1 MKKYWHFSRAL
12 LAIAATVFFFAG
24 AQSGCSLAHENS
36 AGYYSSHNEYYT
48 SPAPVGGE
56 NMGEFNMEEHDRI
69 TENEYNDPTRAPY
82 STFSIDVDAAA
93 YANMRRFINQGQ
105 MPPQDAIR
113 TEELVNYFKYDY
125 AQPRSQHPFSVY
137 TEVADCP
144 WAPGHQLMHIGLQ
157 GKAVATD
164 NLPPSNLVF
173 LIDVSGS
180 MNDYNKLPLLKQSLS
195 MLVEE
200 LRPEDRVAMVVYA
213 GASGLVL
220 PSTPGDEKMK
230 ILKALDK
237 LEAGGGT
244 AGEAGIK
251 LAYATAAEHFIPD
264 GNNRVILATDGD
276 FNIGESSD
284 AALERLIEAKRETG
298 IFLTVLGFGMGNY
311 KDSKM
316 QVLADKGNGNH
327 AYIDSPL
334 EAKKVLVNEFGGTL
348 FTIAK
353 DVKLQVEFNPEA
365 VKGYRLIGYENRL
378 LQDEDFNDDQKDAG
392 EMGSGHTVTALYEII
407 PAGSEEDIRN
417 VDAPRYQREMQSTRA
432 GKASGELAHI
442 KIRYKAP
449 DGNESQ
455 LFDHTVDGASRSV
468 ASADF
473 RWSAAVCE
481 FSLLLRDSKFK
492 SAANYEQVLEL
503 AQNSIGEDPE
513 GYRAEFIG
521 LVKRAMALDGK
532 AAMARQR
539 DPH

>member
-1 MKKYWHFSRAL
+1 MKKYWHFSRTFL
-12 LAIAATVFFFAG
+12 GLAATVFFLLG
-24 AQSGCSLAHENS
+24 AQSSCTYSHENS
-36 AGYYSSHNEYYT
+36 AGYYSTSNDYYT
-48 SPAPVGGE
+48 KVAPVDGEDSGG
-56 NMGEFNMEEHDRI
+56 FNTEEYDRI
-69 TENEYNDPTRAPY
+69 VENEYQNPTQAPY

-125 AQPRSQHPFSVY
+125 AQPRAEHPFSVY

-173 LIDVSGS
+173 LVDVSGS

-251 LAYATAAEHFIPD
+251 LAYATAEEHFMAQ

-276 FNIGESSD
+276 FNIGLSSD
-284 AALERLIEAKRETG
+284 AALERLIEEKRETG

-316 QVLADKGNGNH
+316 QILADKGNGNH

-378 LQDEDFNDDQKDAG
+378 LKDEDFNDDRKDAG

-407 PAGSEEDIRN
+407 PVGSEEEIRA
-417 VDAPRYQREMQSTRA
+417 VDAPRYQKEMKTTPA
-432 GKASGELAHI
+432 GKSSGELAHI

-449 DGNESQ
+449 DGDESQ
-455 LFDHTVDGASRSV
+455 LFDHTVDAVSTFMPSE
-468 ASADF
+468 DF

-492 SAANYEQVLEL
+492 SAANYDQVLEL
-503 AQNSIGEDPE
+503 AQNSLGEDPE

-521 LVKRAMALDGK
+521 LVKRAMALDGQ

-539 DPH
+539 DQH